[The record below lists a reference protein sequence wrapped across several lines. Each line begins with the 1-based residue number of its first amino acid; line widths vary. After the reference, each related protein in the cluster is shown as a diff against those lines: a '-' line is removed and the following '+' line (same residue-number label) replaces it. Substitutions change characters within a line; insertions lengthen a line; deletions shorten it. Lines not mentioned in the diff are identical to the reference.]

1 MRHILLTAGLSLA
14 FAPVLALPAWA
25 VDAQAVSDR
34 LVELLDEEGF
44 DVEIGSAT
52 EDGDDVVLGDVRFG
66 EGDKQFSYDEIRL
79 ENVSEQGDYFLIER
93 TELPAKTVDMEDN
106 AKMDLSSISLEKLQ
120 LLRQDDPEHIAPLQL
135 DAFQMERMSISVP
148 AGEFL
153 VLEDLAGAGMTYDPE
168 KPMEATGSVG
178 SFVLDTQIP
187 FGPNKDESAAMRKQ
201 LADLGYST
209 IEGRGEGSGRYDPQS
224 GVMSFAQRMEFTDA
238 ASLQFEGEVSAA
250 TPELMRELQK
260 ADRKV
265 SRIDDIEK
273 QNKAMIEDLAPLYGQ
288 LVLET
293 FSLRLED
300 ASLTNKLI
308 GIAAERQNAAPEQ
321 LKLQMAMMAP
331 ALLASYVPAELAQ
344 KVGEALQTY
353 LNDPQSL
360 SITIEP
366 KDGTTIGQISDMVR
380 SNPKE
385 LPAVLNPDITAN
397 QD

>member
-93 TELPAKTVDMEDN
+93 TELPAKTVDMDDN

-120 LLRQDDPEHIAPLQL
+120 LLRQDDPEHITPLQL

-209 IEGRGEGSGRYDPQS
+209 IKGRGEGSGRYDPQS

>member
-34 LVELLDEEGF
+34 LVELLNEEGF

-93 TELPAKTVDMEDN
+93 TELPAKTVDMDDN

-209 IEGRGEGSGRYDPQS
+209 IKGRGEGSGRYDPQS

-293 FSLRLED
+293 FSLRLQD